1 MLNNEWKVDSVQL
14 LTNNICK
21 DINIESSNN
30 SLYNKKKRRQQSNL
44 YSYNLSKFLN
54 LWTTYHSCICSE
66 KFRSNEVFL
75 KMDCL
80 RKMEWKILRCMFCFL
95 TRFFFS
101 VYENINISASL
112 EWMCVLFFFF
122 VIFCYFL
129 FFYEFHL
136 QPKIK

>member
-95 TRFFFS
+95 TRFFFFLYMKILTFLQ
-101 VYENINISASL
+101 VWNE
-112 EWMCVLFFFF
+112 CVCFFFFLLFF
-122 VIFCYFL
+122 VIFC
-129 FFYEFHL
+129 FFMNFIYN
-136 QPKIK
+136 QK